1 MTIDDM
7 VKHLTN
13 IQNQTFETKILNSIL
28 TCFAEI
34 KNIEERLVETQN
46 KVNELIAFLNNAT
59 KQENAETIN
68 SQEDAPV
75 NEPTPQVSEEDK

>member
-68 SQEDAPV
+68 SQEDATV

>member
-68 SQEDAPV
+68 SQEDAPI

>member
-1 MTIDDM
+1 MTMDDM
-7 VKHLTN
+7 VKYLTN

-46 KVNELIAFLNNAT
+46 IVKELIAFLNNAT
-59 KQENAETIN
+59 KQEDAETIN
-68 SQEDAPV
+68 SQEDALV
-75 NEPTPQVSEEDK
+75 NEPAPQVSEEDK

>member
-59 KQENAETIN
+59 KQEDAETIN

>member
-46 KVNELIAFLNNAT
+46 KVNELIAFLNNTT

-68 SQEDAPV
+68 FEEGAPV
-75 NEPTPQVSEEDK
+75 DKPAPQVSEEDK